1 VLLLLHALSGAV
13 LPAST
18 PNSNESPAFQRWR
31 PRLRDHIVVIGFGA
45 RGRAAVDAM
54 LAQGRRP
61 GDIVVVDTDA
71 AALQTAS
78 CRGLLTCHG
87 SATDHRALRQAGI
100 KLAAAVIVSVGL
112 DEAAVSVVR
121 IVRDIADDVKVF
133 VAVHD
138 WEHAQLLRE
147 SDANTVVICEEMA
160 GRLLGMS
167 TTNPE
172 IVVLIDDLL
181 TPETGYVIA
190 ERTVEPHEV
199 GLAAQH
205 LPDTVIGVVR
215 NGRLTKAHMP
225 AVGSLITGDRVL
237 YVRLRK

>member
-1 VLLLLHALSGAV
+1 MLLLHALSAAV
-13 LPAST
+13 LPAPT
-18 PNSNESPAFQRWR
+18 PNSNQSLAFKRCH
-31 PRLRDHIVVIGFGA
+31 PSLREHVVVIGFGG

-61 GDIVVVDTDA
+61 GDIVAVDTDA

-78 CRGLLTCHG
+78 CRGLLTCRG
-87 SATDHRALRQAGI
+87 SATDHRALREAGI
-100 KLAAAVIVSVGL
+100 KRAAAVIVAVGQ
-112 DEAAVSVVR
+112 DEAALSAAR

-147 SDANTVVICEEMA
+147 SDANTVVICEELA
-160 GRLLGMS
+160 GRLLAAA
-167 TTNPE
+167 TTDPE

-190 ERTVEPHEV
+190 ERTVERHEV

-205 LPDTVIGVVR
+205 LSDTVIGVVR
-215 NGRLTKAHMP
+215 DGWLTRANMP
-225 AVGSLITGDRVL
+225 AVGSLVSGDRIL

>member
-1 VLLLLHALSGAV
+1 MPLLLHALPGAV
-13 LPAST
+13 FPAST
-18 PNSNESPAFQRWR
+18 PNSDESPVFQRWR

-71 AALQTAS
+71 AALGAAA
-78 CRGLLTCHG
+78 CRGLPTGHG
-87 SATDHRALRQAGI
+87 SATDRDALREAGVHR
-100 KLAAAVIVSVGL
+100 AAAVIVAVGL
-112 DEAAVSVVR
+112 D
-121 IVRDIADDVKVF
+121 DIAVCAVRTLRNIAADIKVF

-138 WEHAQLLRE
+138 LEHAHLLRQ
-147 SDANTVVICEEMA
+147 SDGDTVVVCEETA
-160 GRLLGMS
+160 ARLLGMS
-167 TTNPE
+167 TTAPE
-172 IVVLIDDLL
+172 IVGLIEDLL

-199 GLAAQH
+199 GLAPQH
-205 LPDTVIGVVR
+205 LSDTVIGVVR
-215 NGRLTKAHMP
+215 NGRLTKAPMP
-225 AVGSLITGDRVL
+225 AVGSLIAGDRVL